1 MLVSTVQGSK
11 LTICIHISGSDHKE
25 PACNA
30 GSRVWSLG
38 WEDPLEK
45 GMATHSSILAWRI
58 PWTEETGG
66 LQFMRVTKSWTQ
78 QNDSNLYIHP
88 PLLDLPHTTPISHLP
103 GHHRAPSWAPCA
115 VQQAPIRYLFH
126 TRRCICINATP
137 PMPPTLSFHLCP
149 PVPSLCLHLYSCP
162 VNRFISTIFLDST

>member
-88 PLLDLPHTTPISHLP
+88 PLLDLPHTTPTSH
-103 GHHRAPSWAPCA
+103 PSRSS
-115 VQQAPIRYLFH
+115 QS
-126 TRRCICINATP
+126 TE
-137 PMPPTLSFHLCP
+137 LS
-149 PVPSLCLHLYSCP
+149 SLCCTAGSHSLSVSHTAVYMYQCHSPNAPNPLLPPLSTCP
-162 VNRFISTIFLDST
+162 FSMSASLFLPCE

>member
-30 GSRVWSLG
+30 GSWVWSLG

-88 PLLDLPHTTPISHLP
+88 PLLDLPHTTPTSH
-103 GHHRAPSWAPCA
+103 PSRSS
-115 VQQAPIRYLFH
+115 QS
-126 TRRCICINATP
+126 TE
-137 PMPPTLSFHLCP
+137 LS
-149 PVPSLCLHLYSCP
+149 SLCCTAGSHSLSVSHTAVYMYQCHAPNAPNPLLPPLSTCP
-162 VNRFISTIFLDST
+162 FSMSASLFLPCE